1 MKKSLKH
8 QVALAVGTVGL
19 FLGSVAHAAPLAN
32 VTGVWSIIGN
42 QHAGALRLS
51 QGLGGTCKPI
61 IGTIYPG
68 SLNHPVRGYYCPS
81 TGRLAFARKNLL
93 GVVIQTWVGN
103 VSDVVAGR
111 PHRMG
116 GTFHALDSG
125 AGAGV
130 LGEYHFQGQK

>member
-8 QVALAVGTVGL
+8 RVALAVGTVGL
-19 FLGSVAHAAPLAN
+19 FFGSMAHAAPLAS
-32 VTGVWSIIGN
+32 VAGVWSIVGN
-42 QHAGALRLS
+42 QHAGALILN
-51 QGLGGTCKPI
+51 QGIGGACKPI
-61 IGTIYPG
+61 VGTIYPG
-68 SLNHPVRGYYCPS
+68 VLNHPVRGYYCPS
-81 TGRLAFARKNLL
+81 TGRLAFARKNAQ

-103 VSDVVAGR
+103 VSDVVAGQ

-116 GTFHALDSG
+116 GTFHALDSA

>member
-8 QVALAVGTVGL
+8 RVALAVGVAGL
-19 FLGSVAHAAPLAN
+19 FFGSMAHAAPLAS
-32 VTGVWSIIGN
+32 VAGVWNIIGN
-42 QHAGALRLS
+42 QHSGSLILGQGAG
-51 QGLGGTCKPI
+51 GVCKPI
-61 IGTIYPG
+61 AGTIYPG
-68 SLNHPVRGYYCPS
+68 VLNHPVRGYYCPS
-81 TGRLAFARKNLL
+81 TGRLAFTRNNAL
-93 GVVIQTWVGN
+93 GQPIQTWVGN
-103 VSDVVAGR
+103 VSDVVVGQ